1 MKIIELDLYQAT
13 AVAALVLLL
22 GRVLVSKIAILRKY
36 CIPAPVVGGFIYAIL
51 HTILRGMGILEIQ
64 GDMTLQSVFMT
75 AFFCSVGFTASFRML
90 KKGGVQTV
98 IFQDP

>member
-51 HTILRGMGILEIQ
+51 HTILRGMGIMNSGRHDAAERIHDRIL
-64 GDMTLQSVFMT
+64 L
-75 AFFCSVGFTASFRML
+75 
-90 KKGGVQTV
+90 
-98 IFQDP
+98 